1 MTGLWTPGG
10 DNSSQN
16 KSKNDTDLNAQAQE
30 EIAATDDAFAGLSE
44 EEKTQALEQITKMR
58 AELLGTPSRDI
69 IGNHIVGFYELA
81 TVHLSD
87 ATGLDGKA
95 KEDRLAEASLC
106 IDAMA
111 ATLSG
116 LGDRLAQHKE
126 PLSAALAQLQM
137 AFVQVR
143 NDDADNVA
151 TKYDEN

>member
-1 MTGLWTPGG
+1 MSELWTPGSG
-10 DNSSQN
+10 KSPENNSSIEA
-16 KSKNDTDLNAQAQE
+16 DQAAE
-30 EIAATDDAFAGLSE
+30 MAASDDAFAGLSE

-58 AELLGTPSRDI
+58 AELLATPSRDI

-87 ATGLDGKA
+87 ATTLEGKA

-111 ATLSG
+111 ATLQG
-116 LGDRLAQHKE
+116 LGDRLSQHKD
-126 PLSAALAQLQM
+126 PLAAALSQLQM

-143 NDDADNVA
+143 NDDAVESEDA
-151 TKYDEN
+151 

>member
-16 KSKNDTDLNAQAQE
+16 NDDLASRQNAQQE
-30 EIAATDDAFAGLSE
+30 AEMTAADEAFAGMSE
-44 EEKTQALEQITKMR
+44 EEKAQALEQITKMR
-58 AELLGTPSRDI
+58 AELLSTPSRDI

-81 TVHLSD
+81 TVHLSE
-87 ATGLDGKA
+87 ATSLEGAA
-95 KEDRLAEASLC
+95 KESRLAEASIC

-111 ATLSG
+111 ATLNG
-116 LGDRLAQHKE
+116 LGDRLEQHKE

-143 NDDADNVA
+143 NDDVSGA
-151 TKYDEN
+151 E